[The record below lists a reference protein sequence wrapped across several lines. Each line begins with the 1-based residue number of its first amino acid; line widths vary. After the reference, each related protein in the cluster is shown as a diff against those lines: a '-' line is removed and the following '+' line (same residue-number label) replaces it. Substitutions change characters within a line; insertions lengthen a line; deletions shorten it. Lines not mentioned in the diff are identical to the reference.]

1 MVTNN
6 NYPTMS
12 TIEESQAPWNE
23 SQKEIEVL
31 VSVTLS
37 KKVKVNIPSSL
48 ENINYDED
56 GNSIIDDDVSD
67 IELENAVSEE
77 IFMPQEISQ
86 HMRNYLTRH
95 KYKINSQCEKIL
107 KDGSGWNIDEFT
119 VIKDE

>member
-1 MVTNN
+1 MNN

-37 KKVKVNIPSSL
+37 KRVKVNIPTSL
-48 ENINYDED
+48 KNINYDED
-56 GNSIIDDDVSD
+56 GNSIIDDDISD

-86 HMRNYLTRH
+86 HMRNYLIRH

-107 KDGSGWNIDEFT
+107 KDGSNWNIDEFT
-119 VIKDE
+119 VVKDE